1 MDRRTISR
9 ALPCN
14 SRAKWP
20 NYVSPPGM
28 LGSGEGVA
36 GLGYWPTFIFRDW
49 EESNGTRVLVVNGLI
64 VHELSFTLWGRV
76 LRSGVL
82 FEIVNGSRHLR
93 WSGEQRTT
101 WRSRL
106 CAGCL

>member
-36 GLGYWPTFIFRDW
+36 GSGYGPTFFFQGLGGDQRDQQFGVFGGEW
-49 EESNGTRVLVVNGLI
+49 LI
-64 VHELSFTLWGRV
+64 VHV
-76 LRSGVL
+76 LNFHVMGTS
-82 FEIVNGSRHLR
+82 
-93 WSGEQRTT
+93 TT
-101 WRSRL
+101 VW
-106 CAGCL
+106 CVV

>member
-28 LGSGEGVA
+28 LRSGEGVA
-36 GLGYWPTFIFRDW
+36 GSGYWPTFFFRDW
-49 EESNGTRVLVVNGLI
+49 EETNGTRVLVVNGLI
-64 VHELSFTLWGRV
+64 VHV
-76 LRSGVL
+76 LNFHVMGTS
-82 FEIVNGSRHLR
+82 
-93 WSGEQRTT
+93 TT
-101 WRSRL
+101 VW
-106 CAGCL
+106 CVV